1 MDLVADGTMRP
12 DVKNSSMALVIAKW
26 LIAFECMSYLII
38 YLFPDKIA
46 IPLIQSGNAEIYELL
61 LNCLKCVSIASM
73 ICVACSSR
81 RLIVVGV
88 ILAIANS
95 GIFNN
100 IITLL
105 FFETHTETNAFIASI
120 GSKVLTF
127 FGLSLF
133 WLRAKPVRHIITA
146 LIVFHIFTWGS
157 NYAPMAYPLSSI
169 WSEIWSDFS
178 DSEFESLYLA
188 IRTIPYQI
196 IIIPIYIACIYLWWK
211 LLTQLQPSVDVDS
224 APVTDTFTSR
234 PFVGGLTVSAL
245 IYGLCI
251 ILRNIFIAPQFPSLY

>member
-1 MDLVADGTMRP
+1 MDLVTDGTMRP

-26 LIAFECMSYLII
+26 LIAVECISYLII
-38 YLFPDKIA
+38 FLFPNKIA
-46 IPLIQSGNAEIYELL
+46 IPLIQSGNAEIYGLL
-61 LNCLKCVSIASM
+61 LSGLKCVSVASM
-73 ICVACSSR
+73 ICIACSSR

-95 GIFNN
+95 GIFNT
-100 IITLL
+100 IITVL
-105 FFETHTETNAFIASI
+105 FFGTHTEANAFIASI
-120 GSKVLTF
+120 ISKILTF

-133 WLRAKPVRHIITA
+133 WLRAKPVRHTITA

-169 WSEIWSDFS
+169 CSNFG
-178 DSEFESLYLA
+178 DSEFENLYLA
-188 IRTIPYQI
+188 IRTIPGQI
-196 IIIPIYIACIYLWWK
+196 IIIPVYIACIYLWWK

-224 APVTDTFTSR
+224 TPVTDTFTSR
-234 PFVGGLTVSAL
+234 PFVGALIITGL

-251 ILRNIFIAPQFPSLY
+251 ILRNIFIVPQFPSLY